1 MIRTLYYDTAI
12 TGRFHYK
19 EPNDSRAQPHLCRLA
34 LLIEDGDEE
43 LATHS
48 MLIKPL
54 ERWTFDPEA
63 INAHH
68 ITPELARERG
78 IALADAW
85 SLFTS
90 ELEKADV
97 LVAYGDDHHWQ
108 VMQTVAKHD
117 LDTTLDLPARTR
129 QVCAMRRC
137 AGIVRVKDPTGRRP
151 FLYPRFNKAYDFFI
165 KERPP
170 LILDPAEFGAWFVRT
185 LRDIWHGTQQHKPNL
200 RSHKA

>member
-63 INAHH
+63 IQRPPHH
-68 ITPELARERG
+68 AGARPR
-78 IALADAW
+78 AW
-85 SLFTS
+85 HCL
-90 ELEKADV
+90 
-97 LVAYGDDHHWQ
+97 
-108 VMQTVAKHD
+108 
-117 LDTTLDLPARTR
+117 
-129 QVCAMRRC
+129 
-137 AGIVRVKDPTGRRP
+137 GRRMVT
-151 FLYPRFNKAYDFFI
+151 FYQ
-165 KERPP
+165 
-170 LILDPAEFGAWFVRT
+170 RT
-185 LRDIWHGTQQHKPNL
+185 
-200 RSHKA
+200 